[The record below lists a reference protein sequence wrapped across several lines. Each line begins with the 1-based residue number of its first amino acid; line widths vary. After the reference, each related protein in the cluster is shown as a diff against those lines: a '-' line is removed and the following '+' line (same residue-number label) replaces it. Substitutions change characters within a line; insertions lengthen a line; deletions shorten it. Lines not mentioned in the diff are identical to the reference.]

1 MEKQN
6 KLEAKDL
13 INIGIF
19 TVVYFMIEFAVS
31 MLGYIPIF
39 ILLLVFLCPL
49 VCGVPSIFYI
59 VKVKKFGVISIT
71 GILLGLL
78 YMLMGGGI
86 VVLAFGIIFG
96 FLGDLIIKKGKYEQ
110 WKYISIGYS
119 VFSFWIVGCVAR
131 LFIGREAY
139 LAEV

>member
-39 ILLLVFLCPL
+39 NLLLVFLCPL
-49 VCGVPSIFYI
+49 VCGIPSIFYI

-96 FLGDLIIKKGKYEQ
+96 FLGDLIIKKVNMSNGNIFLLAIAY
-110 WKYISIGYS
+110 
-119 VFSFWIVGCVAR
+119 F
-131 LFIGREAY
+131 LFG
-139 LAEV
+139 

>member
-39 ILLLVFLCPL
+39 NLLLVFFMP
-49 VCGVPSIFYI
+49 
-59 VKVKKFGVISIT
+59 ISLWYT
-71 GILLGLL
+71 KHIL
-78 YMLMGGGI
+78 
-86 VVLAFGIIFG
+86 
-96 FLGDLIIKKGKYEQ
+96 
-110 WKYISIGYS
+110 YS
-119 VFSFWIVGCVAR
+119 
-131 LFIGREAY
+131 
-139 LAEV
+139 